1 MKRVGFFSN
10 VHVSRLRR
18 IHLVEFH
25 IYSAK
30 KESVHTLKPNKI
42 HVFAWISMQLL
53 TQPWVSIVHW
63 HAASQVGWYDI
74 TPPPCNNMK
83 TT

>member
-1 MKRVGFFSN
+1 MC
-10 VHVSRLRR
+10 
-18 IHLVEFH
+18 IY